1 MKRMFRPLI
10 GLAFVLLALNAHAV
24 AYWNCSSPSG
34 PASGTWNQTNLT
46 WTDDST
52 YAIGTPTGGP
62 TDPNPKSWSA
72 FQADHAAAFGLGEA
86 QNGIPGA
93 YTVTVDNSEGQV
105 GTSDILVYT
114 GPLTL
119 TGGTLDIIKILN
131 GSPSASSD
139 AGMVMIIHADQIAH
153 INLNITNT
161 IGPYTHVNG
170 NGEERPVFGNKEGT
184 GVLYLGA
191 TNTFI
196 GDIAVKSGV
205 LAITVDQSI
214 PSGSSL
220 ILLNGSDIGGG
231 ADHEE
236 DTPPVFNTGGHNQ
249 TFDQLV
255 LDGPNSLIPR
265 TIDFGDGKGSL
276 VFAGNSSTN
285 SWNSSASPVY
295 GDSNPGPL
303 TLVIT
308 NFVVGTTKLRFG
320 TDANGLTSAQLAQIQ
335 FANQNNAPGKIDA
348 SGYVTP
354 ATAPGLPVITSVTK
368 VNDSV
373 TLVWEAVNGKTYRVD
388 YKLNLSD
395 ATWTALTPNVTAS
408 GSTATYVDTTA
419 SAVQRFYRIAIP

>member
-1 MKRMFRPLI
+1 MKTMFRPLI
-10 GLAFVLLALNAHAV
+10 ALAFVCLTLNAYAV
-24 AYWNCSSPSG
+24 AYWNCSSPTGS
-34 PASGTWNQTNLT
+34 ASGTWNQTNLT
-46 WTDDST
+46 WTDDAT
-52 YAIGTPTGGP
+52 YSIGTPTGGP

-72 FQADHAAAFGLGEA
+72 FQSDHAAAFSLGEA
-86 QNGIPGA
+86 QNGIPGP
-93 YTVTVDNSEGQV
+93 YTITVDNSEGQV

-131 GSPSASSD
+131 GSPSASTD
-139 AGMVMIIHADQIAH
+139 AGMVFIIHTDQTAF
-153 INLNITNT
+153 INLNITNSV
-161 IGPYTHVNG
+161 GPYSHDNG
-170 NGEERPVFGNKEGT
+170 AGDVRPVFGNKEGT
-184 GVLYLGA
+184 GILYLGA

-205 LAITVDQSI
+205 LAITCDQSI

-220 ILLNGSDIGGG
+220 ILLNGSDVGGA

-265 TIDFGDGKGSL
+265 TIDFGNGQGSL

-285 SWNSSASPVY
+285 SWISSASPVF

-308 NFVVGTTKLRFG
+308 NYVFGKTKLRFG
-320 TDANGLTSAQLAQIQ
+320 NDATGLTSEQLAQIQ
-335 FANQNNAPGKIDA
+335 FANYNNAPGKIDA
-348 SGYVTP
+348 SGYVAP
-354 ATAPGLPVITSVTK
+354 ALPVITSVTK
-368 VNDSV
+368 NNNSV
-373 TLVWEAVNGKTYRVD
+373 TLTWQAINGKTYRVE
-388 YKLNLSD
+388 YKLNLKDTS
-395 ATWTALTPNVTAS
+395 WTALTPNVTAS
-408 GSTATYVDTTA
+408 GNTATYVDSTA
-419 SAVQRFYRIAIP
+419 TAVQRFYRIAIP